1 MGSIDGR
8 RWYVK
13 HLELLDEVAVAKAE
27 YHTSDN
33 VFDACGVGEDFQY
46 ILRWA
51 PSLALVH
58 GKVLV
63 DSDLTSPEQISA
75 PDVQY

>member
-1 MGSIDGR
+1 MGSIDEK

-13 HLELLDEVAVAKAE
+13 HLEQLDEVAIAGIGCC
-27 YHTSDN
+27 TSDN
-33 VFDACGVGEDFQY
+33 VFNACGVCEDFQY
-46 ILRWA
+46 IFRWA

-63 DSDLTSPEQISA
+63 NS
-75 PDVQY
+75 V